1 MEKFKYKNCTTL
13 ADFKQAQF
21 NAIDYKTGALIGAGF
36 TFDSKQ
42 FSLSPTAQINW
53 QAIKG
58 NTSDFTFPLELTTL
72 DNDVYSLTDANVQG
86 FWDAGKATLKGHL
99 DAGRALKKTVF
110 DATTIEEVQAIV
122 DAR

>member
-1 MEKFKYKNCTTL
+1 MQKFKYDGCTTL
-13 ADFKQAQF
+13 EEFKAAQF
-21 NAIDYKTGALIGAGF
+21 NAIDYKTSVLIGAGF

-42 FSLSPTAQINW
+42 FSLSPPAQINW

-58 NTSDFTFPLELTTL
+58 NKPDFTFPLELTTL
-72 DNDVYSLTDANVQG
+72 DNDTYSLTDANVQN
-86 FWDAGKATLKGHL
+86 FWNAGKTTLKGHL